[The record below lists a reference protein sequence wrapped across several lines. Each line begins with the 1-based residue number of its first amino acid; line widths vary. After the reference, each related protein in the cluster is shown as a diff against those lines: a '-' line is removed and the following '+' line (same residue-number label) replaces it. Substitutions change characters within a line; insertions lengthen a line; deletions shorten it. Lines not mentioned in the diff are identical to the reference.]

1 MNAKETKDGT
11 VIEVFVKPKSAKF
24 EVLLEGDEVV
34 VRCTEEPVKGKVNKE
49 LLKALSKFFHTNVEL
64 VSGATSRQKSLL
76 LKGIEKSEVERLL
89 RKEGKEPKD
98 LFREIDEQNKGKKK
112 HSEKEILEEIQAY
125 RREKRAEQ
133 GA

>member
-1 MNAKETKDGT
+1 MNLKETKDGT

-64 VSGATSRQKSLL
+64 VSGATSRQKRLL
-76 LKGIEKSEVERLL
+76 LKDIEKSEMERIL
-89 RKEGKEPKD
+89 R
-98 LFREIDEQNKGKKK
+98 NKN
-112 HSEKEILEEIQAY
+112 AC
-125 RREKRAEQ
+125 
-133 GA
+133 

>member
-1 MNAKETKDGT
+1 MNVKDTEDGA

-64 VSGATSRQKSLL
+64 VSGATSRQK
-76 LKGIEKSEVERLL
+76 RLL
-89 RKEGKEPKD
+89 VK
-98 LFREIDEQNKGKKK
+98 NVSKKQVEALL
-112 HSEKEILEEIQAY
+112 HTENLGY
-125 RREKRAEQ
+125 
-133 GA
+133 